1 MLWEAA
7 EEHGYTCPRW
17 LIYRQAQSLGGQV
30 RKGETSSPAF
40 NAGTFTKDEENPLRN
55 VTDGTGFVRLWYR

>member
-1 MLWEAA
+1 MVRALPHCGTPYKGINILMLWEAA

-30 RKGETSSPAF
+30 RKGET
-40 NAGTFTKDEENPLRN
+40 
-55 VTDGTGFVRLWYR
+55 